1 MKNAPTTNDESAPD
15 KRDYTPGTLPVR
27 HNTVRAAVLAAML
40 EGAAMTGME
49 SVFAQSTT
57 RLAAVIC
64 EVAKRYGWNFDRGDV
79 AVGTKDGRIT
89 SVTTY
94 WLPQETIARAFAL
107 GARLWV
113 DQVKAAR
120 ADSRKNANKCKADAA
135 RINAMRRKS
144 DPRQGA
150 FWGDL

>member
-1 MKNAPTTNDESAPD
+1 M
-15 KRDYTPGTLPVR
+15 V
-27 HNTVRAAVLAAML
+27 
-40 EGAAMTGME
+40 
-49 SVFAQSTT
+49 
-57 RLAAVIC
+57 
-64 EVAKRYGWNFDRGDV
+64 
-79 AVGTKDGRIT
+79 VGTKDGRVT

-120 ADSRKNANKCKADAA
+120 ADSRKKANKCKADAA